1 MLKIS
6 RYIDNGLDTS
16 KADCSCPKKKV
27 SYDKEKINY
36 VENGSFTS
44 KKSQL
49 GRKKRSFVQRSGRR
63 VEMDRL
69 RRTWVVYV
77 EKRSFVLKMYRLD

>member
-6 RYIDNGLDTS
+6 RYIDYGLDTS

-44 KKSQL
+44 EKGQL
-49 GRKKRSFVQRSGRR
+49 GRGHLCKDR
-63 VEMDRL
+63 VVVSKWTVYVE
-69 RRTWVVYV
+69 VYV